1 MTTLDDMIN
10 MATNSREIKRALSV
24 KMLQSRMTPQT
35 ITGLLNV
42 SEQFVSNRMGQAII
56 SYAEMQD
63 DLMVINTGLPEEE
76 WPVTCILFAS
86 NAPEQNPVEDIWLK
100 GKNWLRKNF
109 SFNKTFAA
117 VGNYCHRSDVS
128 PTTCSS
134 AKYRLDES
142 APHSAAT
149 PPTHPTGE

>member
-10 MATNSREIKRALSV
+10 IATDSREIKRALSV
-24 KMLQSRMTPQT
+24 KMLQSGMTPQT

-86 NAPEQNPVEDIWLK
+86 NAPEQNPVEDI
-100 GKNWLRKNF
+100 
-109 SFNKTFAA
+109 
-117 VGNYCHRSDVS
+117 
-128 PTTCSS
+128 
-134 AKYRLDES
+134 
-142 APHSAAT
+142 
-149 PPTHPTGE
+149 